1 MEPRK
6 EREGK
11 RERGGGKEEEVEGER
26 PRAVGREFLLQHLIA
41 R

>member
-11 RERGGGKEEEVEGER
+11 REREEEVEGER
-26 PRAVGREFLLQHLIA
+26 PRGVGREFLLQHLIA

>member
-11 RERGGGKEEEVEGER
+11 RERGGGER
-26 PRAVGREFLLQHLIA
+26 KKKWRAKGHES
-41 R
+41 